1 MYLKYSLW
9 FKEECKLDDEGNI
22 VPTISNEYYFT
33 IPSEYMNVFRSNEK
47 VSRMLFENWFNTIF
61 RNATGYNSVEQVCI
75 YTLIE
80 KIRTFLPNPK
90 RRRIGGTKKRRRT
103 KRKRNKRKKNL
114 KKSYKK

>member
-1 MYLKYSLW
+1 
-9 FKEECKLDDEGNI
+9 
-22 VPTISNEYYFT
+22 
-33 IPSEYMNVFRSNEK
+33 MNVVRSNEK

-80 KIRTFLPNPK
+80 KIRTFLPNLK
-90 RRRIGGTKKRRRT
+90 IRRLIRSGGTRKRRRT
-103 KRKRNKRKKNL
+103 KRKKKKKNL